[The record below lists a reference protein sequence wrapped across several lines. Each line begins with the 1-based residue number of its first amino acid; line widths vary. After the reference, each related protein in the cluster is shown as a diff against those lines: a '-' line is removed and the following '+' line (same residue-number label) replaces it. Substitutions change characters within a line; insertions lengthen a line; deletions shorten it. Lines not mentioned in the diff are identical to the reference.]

1 MKILN
6 GIDETVKYLS
16 ELREDQENSVLTKLN
31 PKLIPPPLP
40 KFFLGLLKV

>member
-16 ELREDQENSVLTKLN
+16 ELREDQENSVLTN
-31 PKLIPPPLP
+31 
-40 KFFLGLLKV
+40 GYGY